1 MMKRRLRVTMSAAAA
16 FAVVALSLVPAA
28 QQIPPDGKSWVG
40 HTPRG
45 VRDPNL
51 PPDEDAAKEQLAKS
65 MLKSEWV
72 SISMS
77 NGPVLKAFI
86 VHPELT
92 RLRPRAGV
100 VIVIHDNLGLTD
112 WVRGVA
118 DQLARHGF
126 IAVAPDLLSGKGPN
140 GGGTDTLG
148 GGVGPAIDGL
158 TQDEVIGRLNAVREY
173 GAKIATGTGRVATMG
188 FGWGGGMS
196 FVYALR
202 QPLLNGAVSVAGP
215 ISKDPA
221 AYANPR
227 VRILGLYG
235 SADPAINENIPIGEA
250 TLGNLFNPHVF
261 INASHE
267 FMRLQKD
274 QNGENLNAVILAW
287 PEAISFLQGA
297 TGGGGGRGGE
307 A

>member
-1 MMKRRLRVTMSAAAA
+1 MAATRETTGWRTSSRAAGPTTKSTKSSGSSGSTSGRRRFRPRLKAKSADDSFWIAGSGERMMKRRLRVTMSAAAA
-16 FAVVALSLVPAA
+16 FAVVALSRVPAA
-28 QQIPPDGKSWVG
+28 QQVPPDGKSWVG
-40 HTPRG
+40 HTPKG

-100 VIVIHDNLGLTD
+100 VVVIHDKLGLTD

-158 TQDEVIGRLNAVREY
+158 TQ
-173 GAKIATGTGRVATMG
+173 
-188 FGWGGGMS
+188 
-196 FVYALR
+196 
-202 QPLLNGAVSVAGP
+202 
-215 ISKDPA
+215 
-221 AYANPR
+221 
-227 VRILGLYG
+227 
-235 SADPAINENIPIGEA
+235 
-250 TLGNLFNPHVF
+250 
-261 INASHE
+261 
-267 FMRLQKD
+267 
-274 QNGENLNAVILAW
+274 
-287 PEAISFLQGA
+287 
-297 TGGGGGRGGE
+297 
-307 A
+307 